1 MRAVEKS
8 GAGVITRWR
17 GSDYTSRFPQID
29 RNPLGGGLSARG
41 SDCTWITVAIH
52 RVFPQIG
59 GMVTAGAHQVA
70 GSVAK
75 GGGCDFTSGTGDA
88 DTVASSPRCRH
99 QHEAQ
104 RCRNGM
110 TKGIE
115 ARRGRDLEQGSM
127 RSTKARPRPRRGEP
141 IKPWTDS
148 TAWPRWCGKCA
159 ARTASRP
166 ALQAFPEC
174 GPVRPGRT
182 TGLLSGASET
192 PS

>member
-110 TKGIE
+110 TKGIGVLSQN
-115 ARRGRDLEQGSM
+115 RRNFRHPSSSPATSASRSIILPSLWKGS
-127 RSTKARPRPRRGEP
+127 SQNSENKAR
-141 IKPWTDS
+141 
-148 TAWPRWCGKCA
+148 
-159 ARTASRP
+159 
-166 ALQAFPEC
+166 
-174 GPVRPGRT
+174 
-182 TGLLSGASET
+182 
-192 PS
+192 